1 MELSIKTEHF
11 TSKFLYINLNNNNS
25 SFYPIL
31 YRTPTLCLT
40 NLLFETPW
48 MDAPFGICQYNN
60 EKDKNEGKYHLDLS
74 FNGYIY
80 DVEIKNFYRVITNID
95 NFIINFIDNYQ
106 DCLGITKKGNYKYN
120 NQIRYN
126 KNNPKYPPTIKLK
139 IFEQNTKIV
148 DLYGKD
154 VNNFNEYIQP
164 NSKVQA
170 LIRCNGL
177 WSYENKWGVSWKV
190 CKLVV
195 KNPDILPELAFID
208 NFNKKEKEKEKEKG
222 NGLELESDLESEK
235 ESGSDLETDST

>member
-11 TSKFLYINLNNNNS
+11 TSKFLYINLNNNKS

-31 YRTPTLCLT
+31 YRTPTVCLT

-195 KNPDILPELAFID
+195 KNPDILPELEFID
-208 NFNKKEKEKEKEKG
+208 NFRFVFG
-222 NGLELESDLESEK
+222 VSV
-235 ESGSDLETDST
+235 